1 MVYNFEILGN
11 EYWYGGCCNEATT
24 QPYDKNSEFHHEYSH
39 DCTTQGAP
47 LYISTKG
54 RYIWSED
61 AFDITI
67 KDGIISIESELEVTM
82 NDCGSTLRD
91 AYLSAMKAHFPFSGK
106 VPERD
111 FFKAAQYNGWMEF
124 TYSPNQEGILDYARM
139 VIKSGFVPGIFIID
153 GGWQNNYGDWTFDT
167 RRFPDP
173 KAMVDELHALGF
185 KVMLWVV
192 PYVASCGLKFISQ
205 IREDLNQSGNASK
218 IFLRNEKGEPAIQE
232 WWSGYSAMLD
242 LTNPTDCEFLESQLK
257 ALMDEYGVDGFKFD
271 GGSRTS
277 YHPKRF
283 VNGSPRDFH
292 GGKYSPL
299 KQNEAWLAF
308 GSRFAYHEYKDTFKG
323 GGKPT
328 VQRLMDRRHRWERDG
343 INTIIPNSL
352 VQGILGHP
360 FICPDMIGG
369 GEWSD
374 NVKPGFKIDEEL
386 FIRMAQASVFFPM
399 MQFSWAPWKRLSE
412 ESWKIVARFGRMHA
426 EVAPEIIKIIEES
439 AVTGEPVLRFMEYQ
453 FPGNGY
459 EKILDQYMVGDDI
472 LVCPIVTKGTFEKDV
487 VIPDGTWVDE
497 LGNTFTK
504 GTHRIPTPIERL
516 PYFRRVK

>member
-1 MVYNFEILGN
+1 MTYTFKILED
-11 EYWYGGCCNEATT
+11 EYWYGGGCNEATT
-24 QPYDKNSEFHHEYSH
+24 QPYGVNSEFHHEYSN
-39 DCTTQGAP
+39 DVTTQGAP
-47 LYISTKG
+47 LYVSTKG

-61 AFDITI
+61 AFDVTVKNGEFI
-67 KDGIISIESELEVTM
+67 IESELEVTM
-82 NDCGSTLRD
+82 NEGGSTLRD
-91 AYLSAMKAHFPFSGK
+91 AYLSAMRAHFPFSGK

-124 TYSPNQEGILDYARM
+124 TYSPNQEGILDYART

-192 PYVASCGLKFISQ
+192 PYVACSGLKFISQ
-205 IREDLNQSGNASK
+205 IREDLNPSGNASK
-218 IFLRNEKGEPAIQE
+218 IFLRNENGEPSIQE

-242 LTNPTDCEFLESQLK
+242 FTNPVDCEFLESQLK

-328 VQRLMDRRHRWERDG
+328 VQRLMDRGHRWEVDG
-343 INTIIPNSL
+343 INTIVPNSL
-352 VQGILGHP
+352 VQGILGYP

-369 GEWSD
+369 GEWSY

-497 LGNTFTK
+497 FGNTFTK
-504 GTHRIPTPIERL
+504 GIHRIPTPIERL
-516 PYFRRVK
+516 AYFRRVK